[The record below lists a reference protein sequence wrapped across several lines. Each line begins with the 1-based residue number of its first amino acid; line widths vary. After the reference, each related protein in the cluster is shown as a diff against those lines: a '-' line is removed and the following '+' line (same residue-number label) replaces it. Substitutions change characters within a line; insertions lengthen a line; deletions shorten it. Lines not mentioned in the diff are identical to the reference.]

1 MKLYDPPELSQEAS
15 RGDPP
20 PLMHGP
26 ASPSVGLN

>member
-20 PLMHGP
+20 LMHGP